1 MNPIFKKIFKNG
13 SKTYYYSSFFFPPSI
28 KEDVFKLYSF
38 VRTADDFV
46 DTIPQKKEEF
56 YNFKKMYELSLEGEK
71 TGNFVIDGFKEVMLK
86 KEFDPKWVDSFL
98 GSMEAD
104 LYINSY
110 ETIESL
116 REYLHGSAEV
126 VGLMMAKIMNLPP
139 ESFESAMH
147 LGRAMQFVNFIRD
160 IEEDLWLGRNYFP
173 KKDFIEHNLESLES
187 KDAMDN
193 PSGFKNFVR
202 RQLNRFY
209 IWQAEA
215 EKGFK
220 HIPKRYL
227 IPIKTASE
235 MYKWTGKV
243 IYKNPFIVYE
253 KKVKPSIPRIVATVG
268 KNTVFA

>member
-1 MNPIFKKIFKNG
+1 MNPIFKKIFRNG
-13 SKTYYYSSFFFPPSI
+13 SKTYYYSSFFFPPSV

-38 VRTADDFV
+38 VRTADDYV

-56 YNFKKMYELSLEGEK
+56 YNFKNMYQLSLEGER
-71 TGNFVIDGFKEVMLK
+71 TGDIVIDGFKETMEK
-86 KEFDPKWVDSFL
+86 KEINPKWVNSFL

-116 REYLHGSAEV
+116 RVYLHGSAEV
-126 VGLMMAKIMNLPP
+126 VGLMMAKIMELPS
-139 ESFESAMH
+139 ESYESAMH

-160 IEEDLWLGRNYFP
+160 IDEDLWLGRNYFP
-173 KKDFIEHNLESLES
+173 KKDFKEYSLKSLEPNDII
-187 KDAMDN
+187 KN

-202 RQLNRFY
+202 RQLNRFN
-209 IWQAEA
+209 IWQTEA

-220 HIPKRYL
+220 YIPKRYL

-235 MYKWTGKV
+235 MYKWTSKV
-243 IYKNPFIVYE
+243 IYRNPIIVYK

-268 KNTVFA
+268 KNTVFS